1 MRMFN
6 ACPACHRH
14 YDVSVFPA
22 GARLRCSCGS
32 YFQVEFK
39 QPHAPRALKCSHCG
53 GLLEDQARKCNYCSA
68 EITIEER
75 RLDSI
80 CPECSARMA
89 SDARYCMECGIEIRP
104 QAVQGL
110 PEQAEC
116 PRCQSDLRTRSVD
129 KVDLIECGSCAGLWL
144 GHETFKQLCQRTD
157 EGKLVSRSMP
167 AAQVQRL
174 QVDERVMYLPC
185 PICKTLMNRKNYSHT
200 SGVIIDLCREHG
212 VWLDHAELEKIMRF
226 IESGGLDLARRREVE
241 RLEEAKRRAESPTF
255 APFPQSDDVLRRRVR
270 SSSLSGALGVVGDLL
285 GGLFS

>member
-14 YDVSVFPA
+14 YDVSVFPR

-32 YFQVEFK
+32 TFQVEFK
-39 QPHAPRALKCSHCG
+39 QPHAPRALKCSNCG
-53 GLLEDQARKCNYCSA
+53 GLLQDRARKCYYCSA
-68 EITIEER
+68 EITTEER

-89 SDARYCMECGIEIRP
+89 SDARYCMECGVEIRP

-116 PRCQSDLRTRSVD
+116 PRCRSDLRTRSVEG
-129 KVDLIECGSCAGLWL
+129 VDLIECGSCAGLWL
-144 GHETFKQLCQRTD
+144 GHETFKQLCRRTD

-167 AAQVQRL
+167 ASQVQRL
-174 QVDERVMYLPC
+174 QVDERVTYLPC
-185 PICKTLMNRKNYSHT
+185 PICKALMNRKNYSHT

-212 VWLDHAELEKIMRF
+212 VWLDHSELEKIMRF

-241 RLEEAKRRAESPTF
+241 RLEGARRSAASPLV
-255 APFPQSDDVLRRRVR
+255 APHPESDDVFRLRARR
-270 SSSLSGALGVVGDLL
+270 STLSGALDMIGELL